1 MRNFLLQSRNNY
13 HCNNLPRLNSS
24 VRLSRNNVGTLQSFF
39 KMFNKSLT
47 NVNNLFLLL
56 GYGDVIPRTNAGMWL
71 VIITGFLGIPIT
83 LLSLQTLGELIHS
96 VIIGL
101 CQLVE
106 VKLMKRPVVTKKDSK
121 ALLVTFI
128 IMLMIMIFGALCEN
142 YQHNWS
148 WTQGNVGFY
157 SIY

>member
-1 MRNFLLQSRNNY
+1 
-13 HCNNLPRLNSS
+13 
-24 VRLSRNNVGTLQSFF
+24 
-39 KMFNKSLT
+39 MFNKSLT

-71 VIITGFLGIPIT
+71 VIFTGFLGIPIT

-106 VKLMKRPVVTKKDSK
+106 VKLMKRPFVTKKDSK

-128 IMLMIMIFGALCEN
+128 LMLLIMIFGALCEN